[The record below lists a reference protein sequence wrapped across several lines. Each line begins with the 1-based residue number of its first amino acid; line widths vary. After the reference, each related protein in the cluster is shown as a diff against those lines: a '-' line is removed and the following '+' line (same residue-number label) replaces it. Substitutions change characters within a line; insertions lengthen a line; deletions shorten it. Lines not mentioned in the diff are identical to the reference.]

1 VISDYT
7 LNGIL
12 AEIYRQPAL
21 YGCQVLYVGPGR
33 AMLLRGGYQVTNNY
47 YTIVVIEELS
57 FDAPAPKTLVKYNQ
71 QFQGDELKGGVI
83 NCGMTVVSVLGI
95 IGGAAGEVPSGGLS
109 TLAIYA
115 GYAGL
120 VANGA
125 QCINSIVRTTVAYE
139 DPLGQ
144 QLQSWDSNQI
154 YQWFTTIVDIVGLA
168 TSFASIAGEAKNI
181 REFLVLRGS
190 LASEEK
196 LAAMTNRQ
204 RISAYEN
211 AVKKVSGNRY
221 AATEFKN
228 LLASMGSSGRRISG
242 GNTVIIRHDLGGLGK
257 LIEDRTLDK
266 LAESVKNVLTS
277 ATSIGMNGL
286 PSEYVGSA
294 SGTMNKAGN
303 LIFHVI
309 PPAAL

>member
-1 VISDYT
+1 M
-7 LNGIL
+7 L
-12 AEIYRQPAL
+12 AEIYRLPAL
-21 YGCQVLYVGPGR
+21 YGCQVLYVGPDR
-33 AMLLRGGYQVTNNY
+33 AMLLQGGYQVTNNY

-57 FDAPAPKTLVKYNQ
+57 FDAPAPKTQIKYNQ
-71 QFQGDELKGGVI
+71 QFQGNELSGGVI

-109 TLAIYA
+109 TVAVYA

-154 YQWFTTIVDIVGLA
+154 YYWFTTIVDIVSLA

-204 RISAYEN
+204 RINAYEN

-228 LLASMGSSGRRISG
+228 LLTSMGSTGRRISA
-242 GNTVIIRHDLGGLGK
+242 GNMVIIRRDLGGLGK

-266 LAESVKNVLTS
+266 LAESIKNVLTNAAS
-277 ATSIGMNGL
+277 VGLSGL
-286 PSEYVGSA
+286 PSAYVGTA
-294 SGTMNKAGN
+294 SERLNKPGP